1 MEILNIY
8 PNPERSEWAAL
19 TERCTRREEEITRQV
34 ASILDEVRTGGDRA
48 LRDITRRIEGRDCE
62 TFEVSAD
69 VRRTAAA
76 LIPEALKEALDTAKA
91 NIEAFHRAQ
100 LPPEVSVEPMP
111 GVRCVQRA
119 LPIRRVGLYIP
130 GGKAP
135 LFSTVLML
143 AVPARV
149 AGCPEVVLCTPA
161 RPDGTIAPEILYAAD
176 LCGVDRV
183 YAVGGAQAVAAL
195 AYGTES
201 IPRVDKIFGPGN
213 RYVTKAKQLVGAND
227 VAVDLPAGPSEVLV
241 LADDEASPDFA
252 AADLLSQAEH
262 GGDSQ
267 AVLVC
272 ASERFARDTRR
283 AVEEQLQQLQ
293 RGDTIREALRQSRI
307 VVLDSR
313 EKMIA
318 FANAYAPEHLIV
330 SMRDAWEAAAQ
341 ITAAGSVARERR
353 RLRLGHQPHAAHGR
367 LGAGLQR
374 RQHRFVPAQDHL
386 SGTHPRRAFGPLP
399 GDRRYGR
406 GRRARGARRR
416 SPRPSEKRAPM
427 KTLEQLVRPNIRA
440 LKPYS
445 TARDEYAGGEIT
457 TWLDAN
463 ENPYE
468 NGVNRYPDPHQK
480 ELKQRIAAL
489 KGVREEQ
496 VFIGNGSDEAI
507 DLAYRIFCRPGTD
520 NAVSIAPTY
529 GMYRVAADINDIE
542 MREVPLGEEF
552 SLPVEALLAAADE
565 RTKLLWL
572 CSPNNPTGN
581 AFPAADI
588 ERLIRR
594 FDGMVVLDEAYIDFA
609 SGPGFL
615 ARLDEFENLIVLQ
628 TLSKAWGMAGLRLGL
643 AFASAPVAELFA
655 RVKYPYNINCLAQ
668 AAVAERLSFDI
679 AGQVAQLRAERD
691 AIARALAACPAI
703 ERVYPS
709 EANFVLV
716 RTPDPDRLYD
726 ALIAAGVIVRNR
738 SRIPGCEGC
747 LRITVGTPEENV
759 RMLET
764 VKNFTL

>member
-62 TFEVSAD
+62 TFEVPAD
-69 VRRTAAA
+69 VRRAAAA

-341 ITAAGSVARERR
+341 ITAAGSVFIGLWSPESAGDYASGTNHTLPTGGWARAYSGVNTDSF
-353 RLRLGHQPHAAHGR
+353 LRKITYQELSRKGLATLSPTVIAMAEAEGLGAHAA
-367 LGAGLQR
+367 A
-374 RQHRFVPAQDHL
+374 
-386 SGTHPRRAFGPLP
+386 
-399 GDRRYGR
+399 
-406 GRRARGARRR
+406 
-416 SPRPSEKRAPM
+416 
-427 KTLEQLVRPNIRA
+427 VR
-440 LKPYS
+440 
-445 TARDEYAGGEIT
+445 
-457 TWLDAN
+457 
-463 ENPYE
+463 
-468 NGVNRYPDPHQK
+468 
-480 ELKQRIAAL
+480 
-489 KGVREEQ
+489 
-496 VFIGNGSDEAI
+496 
-507 DLAYRIFCRPGTD
+507 
-520 NAVSIAPTY
+520 
-529 GMYRVAADINDIE
+529 
-542 MREVPLGEEF
+542 
-552 SLPVEALLAAADE
+552 
-565 RTKLLWL
+565 
-572 CSPNNPTGN
+572 
-581 AFPAADI
+581 
-588 ERLIRR
+588 
-594 FDGMVVLDEAYIDFA
+594 
-609 SGPGFL
+609 
-615 ARLDEFENLIVLQ
+615 
-628 TLSKAWGMAGLRLGL
+628 
-643 AFASAPVAELFA
+643 
-655 RVKYPYNINCLAQ
+655 
-668 AAVAERLSFDI
+668 
-679 AGQVAQLRAERD
+679 
-691 AIARALAACPAI
+691 
-703 ERVYPS
+703 
-709 EANFVLV
+709 
-716 RTPDPDRLYD
+716 
-726 ALIAAGVIVRNR
+726 
-738 SRIPGCEGC
+738 
-747 LRITVGTPEENV
+747 V
-759 RMLET
+759 RMKGGVL
-764 VKNFTL
+764 